1 MIRVDTR
8 WQVVR
13 RGWHRV
19 TTKQILPP
27 QTRHGVSFFWPGP
40 RLAVYPGIHNF
51 RGEIVS
57 QLINSM
63 MGLRVCLETR
73 IVMEALKFGLGT
85 NNPWMQND
93 AISPSSPSFN
103 GYIIYK
109 WACPLVMLLY
119 RRVPP
124 LHFHTLATG
133 GGPSRQQSIPPVV
146 DFLAA
151 TGWGSADP
159 ALLNKIAGFV
169 WVKQLK

>member
-1 MIRVDTR
+1 
-8 WQVVR
+8 
-13 RGWHRV
+13 
-19 TTKQILPP
+19 
-27 QTRHGVSFFWPGP
+27 
-40 RLAVYPGIHNF
+40 
-51 RGEIVS
+51 
-57 QLINSM
+57 M

-85 NNPWMQND
+85 NNPWMQNHHHHLMGMPT
-93 AISPSSPSFN
+93 S
-103 GYIIYK
+103 Y
-109 WACPLVMLLY
+109 VTY